1 MNAMRLPALGLIVAC
16 STVSSATAQE
26 QTGSPFSSLLTP
38 REQACYSTETEP
50 LKPLGKKFFKNI
62 LLDQKAIWTSPF
74 RMKRS
79 DAKWW
84 VLVGAATGVLV
95 ATDHWT
101 SQQLPNTK
109 DQVRFS
115 GQVSNAGIYALAPLT
130 GGLYLV
136 GVFSGNAKAR
146 ETGLLGAEALVDGL
160 VLFEGLKLVT
170 GRERP
175 TVSDGHGHFFH
186 GGDSFPSGH
195 AMESFALASVIAHE
209 YRNKKIVP
217 VLAYGLAALV
227 SASRL
232 SGRQH
237 FASDVVVGGAMG
249 WFIGTY
255 VFHTHQNAS
264 RSQRSAIQAIL
275 SPQLSA
281 DVQPGEHRY
290 GLALAWHP

>member
-1 MNAMRLPALGLIVAC
+1 MNSLRLSALVLLG
-16 STVSSATAQE
+16 TWYMVSSATAQE

-62 LLDQKAIWTSPF
+62 LLDQKDIWTSPF
-74 RMKRS
+74 HMKRS

-84 VLVGAATGVLV
+84 VLIGAATGVLI

-136 GVFSGNAKAR
+136 GVFSDNAKAR

-170 GRERP
+170 GRQRP
-175 TVSDGHGHFFH
+175 LVSDGHGHFFH

-195 AMESFALASVIAHE
+195 AMESFALASVIAHQ

-227 SASRL
+227 SAARL

-237 FASDVVVGGAMG
+237 FASDVVAGGAMG
-249 WFIGTY
+249 WFVGTY
-255 VFHTHQNAS
+255 VFRTHQRAS
-264 RSQRSAIQAIL
+264 GSQRSAIKAIL
-275 SPQLSA
+275 SPQVSP
-281 DVQPGEHRY
+281 DIQPGDHRY